1 MLRYALA
8 TLRARKA
15 GFAGAFLALFCAAA
29 LITACGSLLETGLRG
44 DIGTERYAATPLVVT
59 ADQNVHHTTQKGDK
73 TKHKAKPVNEHVW
86 LPADTADRIAA
97 VPGVASVVPELTF
110 PAEPLDASGLPWEG
124 PDVHGHAW
132 SSAALTPFT
141 VGEGHAP
148 EADTEIV
155 LDRGLAERA
164 GLGVGDEVTVQSTDV
179 PATYTVAGIADGE
192 IAEQAA
198 VFFTDTEARRL
209 AGHEGQDAM
218 LGVFPEPGTGTDEL
232 AAQVRDALDGT
243 TARVHTG
250 GDRGPAEFP
259 DAAQARIQLV
269 SMGGA
274 IGGTGLLVAV
284 LVVVGTFGLTARA
297 RHRELALLRAIAAT
311 PRQTRR
317 LIGREALLVGLV
329 AGPLGAVAGLPL
341 AGWLYRRLVSLGTVP
356 STLSQVRSFFP
367 MAAAVAATLLAA
379 WLAARISA
387 RRTARIRPAEA
398 LTEAAVEP
406 RRTPVVRLIAGLL
419 TLVGGIVL
427 LAVLSALHTEPA
439 STPVT
444 YLTVLLLSV
453 AVALLGP
460 ALSRVAFTV
469 IGAPLR
475 LSAVPGHLAAHNAAA
490 GARRLAAVITPLTLL
505 VAMACTVVFTQ
516 TTIGG
521 AAERQARDGV
531 VADRVVV
538 AAGPGVPHAAAEALR
553 GTDGVTAVTEIVHTT
568 VRTPGLDKYTAQGVT
583 AGSGYEETLDLG
595 MTEGSLDGL
604 ADDGVAVSD
613 VVAESRGL
621 HPGDSL
627 DLVLGDGTPV
637 TTTVTGVYDRGLG
650 FGELTLPHEL
660 LAAHIDNPLAD
671 AVLVATDL
679 TDAQLGDALA
689 GFPGLAVRDGGHVAD
704 VMAEQRETSAA
715 VAFLGMGLVLAFTT
729 IAAVNT
735 LAMATADRRKE
746 FALLR
751 RIGTTRRQILR
762 MLGLES
768 LTVAVTAVL
777 LGTGIALAVL
787 TSFST
792 GMTGEAAPAMAFG
805 PYLLIAGAVTV
816 LALAATSIP
825 ARLSLPRRGAA

>member
-8 TLRARKA
+8 TLRARKS

-29 LITACGSLLETGLRG
+29 LVTACGSLLETGLRG
-44 DIGTERYAATPLVVT
+44 DIRTERYAAAPVVVT

-73 TKHKAKPVNEHVW
+73 TKHKAKPVYERVW

-97 VPGVASVVPELTF
+97 VPGAASVVPELTF
-110 PAEPLDASGLPWEG
+110 PAEPLDAAGQPWDG
-124 PDVHGHAW
+124 PEAQGHAW
-132 SSAALTPFT
+132 SSASLTPFT
-141 VGEGHAP
+141 IGEGRAP
-148 EADTEIV
+148 ETDAEIV
-155 LDRGLAERA
+155 LDRGLADRA
-164 GLGVGDEVTVQSTDV
+164 GLAVGDEVTVQSTDA
-179 PATYTVAGIADGE
+179 PATYTVAGVAEGDVT
-192 IAEQAA
+192 EQAA

-209 AGHEGQDAM
+209 AGHPGQDAM
-218 LGVFPEPGTGTDEL
+218 IGVVPAPGTSTAEL
-232 AAQVRDALDGT
+232 ADRIEDALDGT
-243 TARVHTG
+243 IARVHTG

-317 LIGREALLVGLV
+317 LIGREALLVGVV
-329 AGPLGAVAGLPL
+329 AGPLGAIAGLPL
-341 AGWLYRRLVSLGTVP
+341 AGWIFDRFIGLGTVP
-356 STLSQVRSFFP
+356 ETLGQVRSPFP
-367 MAAAVAATLLAA
+367 MAAAVLTTLLAA
-379 WLAARISA
+379 WLAARVSA

-406 RRTPVVRLIAGLL
+406 RRTPVARLIAGFL
-419 TLVGGIVL
+419 TLAGGLVL
-427 LAVLSALHTEPA
+427 LYVLSLLHVEPA

-460 ALSRVAFTV
+460 VLARVAFTV

-475 LSAVPGHLAAHNAAA
+475 LSAVPGHLAAHNARA

-505 VAMACTVVFTQ
+505 VAMACTIVFTQ
-516 TTIGG
+516 TTLGD

-531 VADRVVV
+531 LADRVIA

-553 GTDGVTAVTEIVHTT
+553 GTEGVTTVTEIVHST
-568 VRTPGLDKYTAQGVT
+568 VRTPGLDKYSVQGVT
-583 AGSGYEETLDLG
+583 AGPGLDSTLDLD

-604 ADDGVAVSD
+604 ADDGVAVSTVIAD
-613 VVAESRGL
+613 SKDL
-621 HPGDSL
+621 HPGDTL

-637 TTTVTGVYDRGLG
+637 TTTVTGVYDRELG
-650 FGELTLPHEL
+650 FGELTLSHDL

-671 AVLVATDL
+671 ALLLDTDL
-679 TDAQLGDALA
+679 PDDRLGAALA
-689 GFPGLAVRDGGHVAD
+689 DFPGLAVRDGGHIAD
-704 VMAEQRETSAA
+704 VMAQQRETSAE

-735 LAMATADRRKE
+735 LAMATADRRRE
-746 FALLR
+746 FGLLR
-751 RIGTTRRQILR
+751 KVGTTRRQVLR
-762 MLGLES
+762 MLNLEA

-777 LGTGIALAVL
+777 LGTAISFAVL
-787 TSFST
+787 TSFSA
-792 GMTGEAAPAMAFG
+792 GMIGEAAPAMALT
-805 PYLLIAGAVTV
+805 PYLLIVGTVT
-816 LALAATSIP
+816 ALTLVSTGIP
-825 ARLSLPRRGAA
+825 ARLSLPRRGPA